1 MSRTNETRHIEWD
14 ETCKYKCILV
24 DECTENIDEV
34 KIAEVIVTENICKC
48 ILYIVLFSIIF
59 TIHVGISTY
68 FVYYK
73 YMNRKKENV
82 SRYDYVSQATNY

>member
-14 ETCKYKCILV
+14 EMCMYKCRLV

-48 ILYIVLFSIIF
+48 ICTWCCF
-59 TIHVGISTY
+59 
-68 FVYYK
+68 
-73 YMNRKKENV
+73 
-82 SRYDYVSQATNY
+82 Q